1 MGAGRSACVQKK
13 TCLSLS
19 LSLLRPGGDRPGQ
32 LLGGAGARPDRA
44 AHRHACGLQ
53 GREGTPGIDAEKKER
68 REKRRNLQVGK
79 ERKEGVASAAR
90 LLGSSLISFF
100 LQSFFS
106 CAPPRAPTHSH
117 PPTHPPTPHL
127 TRWPIGESTSRRA
140 RARPHAPSRRPRLS
154 CVPSS
159 THTTRL
165 QLSHTTR
172 PCPPLFPF
180 QCRRPLGGQRPR
192 RPRLRPRRI
201 GFLHPSW
208 PQQPGDGHRCGR
220 R

>member
-1 MGAGRSACVQKK
+1 MLATHRRACEDECGRGPVGVRPKK
-13 TCLSLS
+13 NMPLSLS
-19 LSLLRPGGDRPGQ
+19 LSSPARWRPPGPVV
-32 LLGGAGARPDRA
+32 GGAGARPDRA

-117 PPTHPPTPHL
+117 PPTHPPTHRL
-127 TRWPIGESTSRRA
+127 TLWPIGESTSGRA
-140 RARPHAPSRRPRLS
+140 RARPHAPPRRPRLS

-159 THTTRL
+159 
-165 QLSHTTR
+165 SHTQHAYTHNSHTPLTLSVPPTAGR
-172 PCPPLFPF
+172 PTPASPKITAPAYWLPPSVLATTT
-180 QCRRPLGGQRPR
+180 G
-192 RPRLRPRRI
+192 
-201 GFLHPSW
+201 
-208 PQQPGDGHRCGR
+208 
-220 R
+220 